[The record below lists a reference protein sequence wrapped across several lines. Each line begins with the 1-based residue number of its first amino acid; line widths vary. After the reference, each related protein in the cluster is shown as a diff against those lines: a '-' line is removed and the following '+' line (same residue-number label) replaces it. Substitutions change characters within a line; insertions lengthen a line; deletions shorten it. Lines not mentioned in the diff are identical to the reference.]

1 MNKLIKM
8 ATMVVCAVT
17 MSCIVGCG
25 GGSPDSVAKNVVSCL
40 KDADMEGISEYS
52 TGEFKQ
58 AVLMYKGMMDGAP
71 KEEVEEMKE
80 KCGSSKYEIGAAVIN
95 GDKATVPVKI
105 DGKDVP
111 IKLIKVDG
119 SWKVED
125 FNFKQV

>member
-8 ATMVVCAVT
+8 ATVVVGAAA

-40 KDADMEGISEYS
+40 KDADIEGIGKYS
-52 TGEFKQ
+52 TGDFKRGI
-58 AVLMYKGMMDGAP
+58 LMYKDMMEGAP
-71 KEEVEEMKE
+71 KEEIEKMEKE
-80 KCGSSKYEIGAAVIN
+80 FGNKKYELGAAVVN

-105 DGKDVP
+105 DGKETP
-111 IKLIKVDG
+111 IKLVKVDG

-125 FNFKQV
+125 FNFKR